1 MAKDRLGFNY
11 TSDEERRIAELE
23 AQLADARKALQYAD
37 VTLRMVRAVALFVLL
52 VVCVFLI
59 QKMEGVL

>member
-1 MAKDRLGFNY
+1 MTDRKNL
-11 TSDEERRIAELE
+11 IL
-23 AQLADARKALQYAD
+23 
-37 VTLRMVRAVALFVLL
+37 AVALFVLL

>member
-1 MAKDRLGFNY
+1 MSLLHLTDTEARPPPMTDRKNL
-11 TSDEERRIAELE
+11 IL
-23 AQLADARKALQYAD
+23 
-37 VTLRMVRAVALFVLL
+37 AVALFVLL